1 MFQDQPY
8 PYRSWQEH
16 TQEDKLSTRTQNDV
30 YVRDLLSTEDFML
43 KENRVN
49 LGPYYQYRK
58 QFADFIPQFP
68 MDYGTP
74 DMWGW
79 QNWVKERRI
88 QSQTPEPKA
97 PPLYT
102 RTPQEVFYRGCSSCR
117 RPRKI

>member
-1 MFQDQPY
+1 MFQDPQHPY
-8 PYRSWQEH
+8 WSWQKHRES
-16 TQEDKLSTRTQNDV
+16 DSRSIRTQNDV
-30 YVRDLLSTEDFML
+30 YTRDTLNTEDFLL

-58 QFADFIPQFP
+58 QYADFIPEFP

-79 QNWVKERRI
+79 QNWIKDRKI
-88 QSQTPEPKA
+88 QSETPVPQA

-102 RTPQEVFYRGCSSCR
+102 RTPQDIFYRGCSSCR